1 MLETMLAANSNPED
15 NHGSDLDFDTDT
27 ITITLESEG
36 IEGTDW
42 RERRT
47 PWRYRPLPAGYYR
60 PYLG

>member
-1 MLETMLAANSNPED
+1 MLETMLAANSHPPD
-15 NHGSDLDFDTDT
+15 GHASDLDFDTDT

-36 IEGTDW
+36 TDW
-42 RERRT
+42 RERST